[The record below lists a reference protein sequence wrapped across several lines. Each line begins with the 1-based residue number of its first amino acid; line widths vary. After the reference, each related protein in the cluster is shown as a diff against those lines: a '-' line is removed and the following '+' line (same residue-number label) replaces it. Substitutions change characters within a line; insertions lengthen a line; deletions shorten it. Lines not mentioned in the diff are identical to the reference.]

1 MSIGQDGGVGEY
13 VAFLRAIN
21 LGKNRKFPMAELRA
35 LLEREGFDGVETWI
49 QTGNVRLRSAM
60 RSPQRLATRL
70 EELFEADR
78 GFAVPTVVLTPG
90 ELRQVYVDA
99 HELAP
104 PPQLATAEVRRYV
117 TLLKDDPP
125 VDVVTEIESLELDGE
140 AARVRG
146 RAVHVWVRDGYQN
159 ARLSNTRI
167 ERSLGVATTRDLKV
181 VTTLAERWGA

>member
-1 MSIGQDGGVGEY
+1 MSFG
-13 VAFLRAIN
+13 APA
-21 LGKNRKFPMAELRA
+21 
-35 LLEREGFDGVETWI
+35 
-49 QTGNVRLRSAM
+49 
-60 RSPQRLATRL
+60 RL

-78 GFAVPTVVLTPG
+78 GFAVPTVVLTPR

-99 HELAP
+99 QELAP
-104 PPQLATAEVRRYV
+104 PPPLASAEVRRYV

-125 VDVVTEIESLELDGE
+125 AEVVDEIHALELEGE

-181 VTTLAERWGA
+181 VTTLAERWGG